1 MNDLV
6 AQRRLDPTER
16 KMKYRMEASAKWKEQ
31 REKEALALAKRLEDD
46 VYDHDS
52 KSIQVSKKKR
62 RAMGKNELVEQYTTA
77 KKKTKQEAPVVAK
90 PSVVEFEQV
99 RQEDN
104 EVVFDFSST
113 EKKEVEQ
120 KVKVQETKPVS
131 SPSKDKSR
139 SKSDNKKSHKHKHK
153 KNSEKK

>member
-31 REKEALALAKRLEDD
+31 REKEALALAKRIEDD
-46 VYDHDS
+46 VYDNDS

-62 RAMGKNELVEQYTTA
+62 RAMGKNELIEQYTSA
-77 KKKTKQEAPVVAK
+77 KKKTKQDTHGVAQ
-90 PSVVEFEQV
+90 PSAVEVEQV
-99 RQEDN
+99 RQENN

-120 KVKVQETKPVS
+120 KAKVQETKPS
-131 SPSKDKSR
+131 ASPSKDKSK
-139 SKSDNKKSHKHKHK
+139 SKSDQKKSLKGKHK